1 MALDSQ
7 GRVVSY
13 GTNRDGQQ
21 TGRFVYDVWD
31 PSGSAGAGHS
41 TLQNTTQ
48 TDLFCSLQLN
58 RPDTGDM
65 VLFGGD
71 VWNGRST
78 STVGNA
84 DINLYD
90 AGNSTLSSLP
100 GMNLAR
106 WYATGTTLVDGS
118 FYIQGGKDGGERQPE
133 RWSPEGGSE
142 LLPIN
147 TSDLNWWY
155 PRNWLTPDGRIFG
168 VDVNGQMYA
177 VDQGLENMTRLGSLP
192 ARPDTG
198 SPAVMFAPGQVL
210 YVIGSTRQAFVID
223 TSGPTP
229 AVTEIARTNRHREW
243 GNLTLLPDGKVL
255 ATGGSSTPVAA
266 SFPGSLDQIS
276 NIALEAELWDPS
288 TRQWT
293 LLPAASTPRLYHST
307 AVLLPDGRVLTG
319 GGGAPGP
326 LSNTNAEIYRPGYLY
341 DAGGAA
347 AQRPSIGS
355 VGQST
360 AVAGDSLT
368 VSVSHSRPIE
378 RLTLVKTGSATHSF
392 DMEQRFVELTFSGSG
407 GDLTAQLPGNPA
419 VIPPGFYHVF
429 ALDDLGVPSVAQSL
443 RILPAAPGATPP
455 PPPAPETPETPG
467 PEAPVQETTPAP
479 TPTTD
484 NLVVNGSFENDLT
497 GWTVGGGQLNQS
509 YDEASDFRR
518 ATDGRSSLPLGGW
531 VEGIGHWTEQ
541 TVPTAAGGRYALGFD
556 AGVNFG
562 TETAELRVTVTAQ
575 DGSLLLDERITD
587 TTGGGM
593 PRYNYEFVATDAS
606 VDLRFTLT
614 AGAGTDFDVD
624 NVVITAA
631 NGEPPAPPG
640 PAPTPPAA
648 PQLAPEPV
656 APQPAPVTPPA
667 APTPAVPEPPEPEPT
682 EQPPLVVQVTPDPGT
697 PRNLVFNFS
706 ALSGGNG
713 VPLVVFTAW
722 GL

>member
-1 MALDSQ
+1 MIPIHMALDSK

-31 PSGSAGAGHS
+31 PSGSAGVGHS

-84 DINLYD
+84 DINLYN

-133 RWSPEGGSE
+133 RWSPEGESE

-155 PRNWLTPDGRIFG
+155 PRNWLIPDGRIFG

-229 AVTEIARTNRHREW
+229 VVTEIARTNRHREW

-255 ATGGSSTPVAA
+255 ATGGSSTPVVG

-341 DAGGAA
+341 TGNTQAS
-347 AQRPSIGS
+347 QRPTVRSLS
-355 VGQST
+355 NST
-360 AVAGDSLT
+360 AGAGDSVN
-368 VSVSHSRPIE
+368 VSVTHTRPID
-378 RLTLVKTGSATHSF
+378 RITLVKTGSATHSF
-392 DMEQRFVELTFSGSG
+392 DMEQRFVELEFTGSNG
-407 GDLTAQLPGNPA
+407 NLTAELPDNPA

-443 RILPAAPGATPP
+443 RILPQTAATPSP
-455 PPPAPETPETPG
+455 SSEPSLPEPS
-467 PEAPVQETTPAP
+467 P
-479 TPTTD
+479 TAG
-484 NLVVNGSFENDLT
+484 NLVVNGSFEDGGS
-497 GWTVGGGQLNQS
+497 GWAVGGGQLNQS
-509 YDEASDFRR
+509 FDQASEFGRS
-518 ATDGRSSLPLGGW
+518 TDGRSSMPVGGW
-531 VEGIGHWTEQ
+531 VTGVGQWVEQ
-541 TVPTAAGGRYALGFD
+541 AVPTTAGAGYSLGFD
-556 AGVNFG
+556 AGVNYG
-562 TETAELRVTVTAQ
+562 TETAALRVTITTAN
-575 DGSLLLDERITD
+575 GLLLLDETIRSSN
-587 TTGGGM
+587 GAGM
-593 PRYNYEFVATDAS
+593 PRYDYNFAADDGA

-624 NVVITAA
+624 NVVITAE
-631 NGEPPAPPG
+631 NGESAAPPA

-667 APTPAVPEPPEPEPT
+667 APTPAGPEPPEPEPT

-697 PRNLVFNFS
+697 HRTPVFNFS
-706 ALSGGNG
+706 ALSSGNG
-713 VPLVVFTAW
+713 VPLVALTAG